1 MISYK
6 RDVLERQSLSEVKM
20 GRGTPICE
28 RVRKKIVEYFKNNVP
43 QHQIAKA
50 LQISS
55 STVHNIIKRLRETE
69 DISVH
74 KGQGRRSLLD
84 AHGLKALRRH
94 CITHRHDSV
103 IDITKWAQEYFQ
115 KPLSVNTICRA
126 ICRCQLKLYH
136 AKRKPYVNMVQKR
149 RCVLWAKAHLKWT
162 VSKWKSF
169 LWSDES
175 KFDILVGN
183 HGCRVLRAKE
193 KGDLPACH
201 QRSVQKPAS
210 LMVWGCI
217 SAYGMGS
224 LHVLEG
230 TMNAERY
237 IKVLEEHML
246 PSRRCVFQQDNA
258 KPHTAA
264 ITTAWL
270 RSRRVRVVNWPAC
283 SPDLSPIENIWRI
296 IKWKMFG
303 SRFFRVDSDSRLPPQ
318 ESMESTPRLHLAW
331 VSKLVHFRGD
341 ITFKWAINVVCC
353 CQHLISQRKK
363 SRKTAV
369 VEYSLRIK

>member
-20 GRGTPICE
+20 GRGSPICE
-28 RVRKKIVEYFKNNVP
+28 RLRKKIVEYFKNNAP
-43 QHQIAKA
+43 QCQIAKA

-55 STVHNIIKRLRETE
+55 STVHNIIKRFRETGE
-69 DISVH
+69 ISVR
-74 KGQGRRSLLD
+74 KGQSRIPLLD
-84 AHGLKALRRH
+84 ARGLRALRQH

-115 KPLSVNTICRA
+115 KPLSVNTIRRA

-136 AKRKPYVNMVQKR
+136 AKRKPYVNMVRKCR
-149 RCVLWAKAHLKWT
+149 RVLWAKAHLKWT
-162 VSKWKSF
+162 VSKWKSV
-169 LWSDES
+169 LWSDEF

-183 HGCRVLRAKE
+183 HGRRVLRAKE
-193 KGDLPACH
+193 EGDLPACY

-224 LHVLEG
+224 LHFLEG

-237 IKVLEEHML
+237 IKFLEQHML
-246 PSRRCVFQQDNA
+246 PSRRRAFQQDNA

-270 RSRRVRVVNWPAC
+270 RSRRVQVLNWPAC

-296 IKWKMFG
+296 IKLKICQRWPRTLQQLKTYIRQEWDQIPTPKLQKLITSMP
-303 SRFFRVDSDSRLPPQ
+303 RRLQ
-318 ESMESTPRLHLAW
+318 TVLKR
-331 VSKLVHFRGD
+331 RGD
-341 ITFKWAINVVCC
+341 ATPW
-353 CQHLISQRKK
+353 
-363 SRKTAV
+363 
-369 VEYSLRIK
+369 

>member
-6 RDVLERQSLSEVKM
+6 RDVLERQCLSEVKM
-20 GRGTPICE
+20 GRGSPICE
-28 RVRKKIVEYFKNNVP
+28 RVCKKIVEYFKNNVP

-55 STVHNIIKRLRETE
+55 STVHNIIKRFRETGE
-69 DISVH
+69 ISVR
-74 KGQGRRSLLD
+74 KGQGRRPLLD
-84 AHGLKALRRH
+84 AHGLQALRRH
-94 CITHRHDSV
+94 CITHRHDSF

-115 KPLSVNTICRA
+115 KPLSVNTIRRS

-149 RCVLWAKAHLKWT
+149 RRILCAKAHLKWT
-162 VSKWKSF
+162 VSKWKSV

-193 KGDLPACH
+193 EGDLPACH
-201 QRSVQKPAS
+201 QRSVLKPAT

-237 IKVLEEHML
+237 IKVLEQHML
-246 PSRRCVFQQDNA
+246 PSRWRLFQGRSCVFQQDNA

-270 RSRRVRVVNWPAC
+270 RSRRVQLLNWPVQ
-283 SPDLSPIENIWRI
+283 I
-296 IKWKMFG
+296 F
-303 SRFFRVDSDSRLPPQ
+303 
-318 ESMESTPRLHLAW
+318 HL
-331 VSKLVHFRGD
+331 
-341 ITFKWAINVVCC
+341 
-353 CQHLISQRKK
+353 
-363 SRKTAV
+363 
-369 VEYSLRIK
+369 